1 MPAPRLHENLIAD
14 RIVQLI
20 KDALETDL
28 GLKVITV
35 GALEF
40 FPQLDGA
47 LAGSVP
53 AVFVKPA
60 PSTNL
65 ERITTAQTY
74 RIVYN
79 FRVVYVRLFG
89 PNEEIV
95 REKAAQ
101 TQKIAELLIDNVDL
115 GGLALPNGQVLFSI
129 LRSIEWEPPEDNLV
143 ASINADMTASALVF
157 TVETTSRK

>member
-1 MPAPRLHENLIAD
+1 MPAPRLHETIIAD
-14 RIVQLI
+14 RIVDLI
-20 KDALETDL
+20 NTLSGDL

-40 FPQLDGA
+40 YPALEQLGDN
-47 LAGSVP
+47 VP

-60 PSTNL
+60 PTTTL
-65 ERITTAQTY
+65 ERITTGQTY

-79 FRVVYVRLFG
+79 FRIVFVGVFA
-89 PNEEIV
+89 PNEEII
-95 REKAAQ
+95 REKTVR

-115 GGLALPNGQVLFSI
+115 GGLALPNGQILFST

-143 ASINADMTASALVF
+143 ASVNADMTAAALVF
-157 TVETTSRK
+157 TVETSARK

>member
-1 MPAPRLHENLIAD
+1 MPAPRLHETLIAE
-14 RIVQLI
+14 RIVELI
-20 KDALETDL
+20 DQALSGPL
-28 GLKVITV
+28 ALKVVTI

-40 FPQLDGA
+40 FPALEQLADN
-47 LAGSVP
+47 VP
-53 AVFVKPA
+53 AVFVKPS

-65 ERITTAQTY
+65 ERITTGQTY

-79 FRVVYVRLFG
+79 FRIVFVASFG

-95 REKAAQ
+95 KSKTSN

-115 GGLALPNGQVLFSI
+115 GELSLPNGQILFST

-143 ASINADMTASALVF
+143 ASINADMTAAALVF
-157 TVETTSRK
+157 TVETSSRK